1 MKTFFTALVISFF
14 STLHFAYGQTAAI
27 DKVQFFNDSSPLN
40 ATLVTDMGRLFGQ
53 KMKVGVIFPA
63 KFICTLPD
71 STKVNEQI
79 QMEVRGHL
87 RREYCLVPP
96 LKLKF
101 NNKTSPILSPLNSLK
116 LVNPCKSLNN
126 YNQYL
131 LKEFLAYKIY
141 NLITDKS
148 FHVRLV
154 NLNWEDSSKSKKNVF
169 QQAFLLED
177 VKDLATR
184 NKCTESKLEKLDM
197 ESTDRSQ
204 MTIAALFEY
213 MIGNTD
219 WSVAAGHNFKLIQPE
234 GDNYARPFAV
244 PYDFDY
250 SGLVNAEY
258 AVPDQWLNIENVQQR
273 VYRGFPRT
281 MDELNAALT
290 IFKQQKENIYALIN
304 NFNLLTSSGKKEMI
318 SYLEEFYQI
327 IGNPNLVKSKFID
340 NARRE

>member
-1 MKTFFTALVISFF
+1 MLIFFF
-14 STLHFAYGQTAAI
+14 SAAHFVYGQTAAI
-27 DKVQFFNDSSPLN
+27 DKVQFFNDPSPLN
-40 ATLVTDMGRLFGQ
+40 ATLVTDMGKLFGQ
-53 KMKVGVIFPA
+53 KMKVGIVFPA

-101 NNKTSPILSPLNSLK
+101 KNETSPILSPLNSLK

-131 LKEFLAYKIY
+131 LKEYLTYKIY

-148 FHVRLV
+148 FHVRLM
-154 NLNWEDSSKSKKNVF
+154 NLNWQDSSKSRKNIS
-169 QQAFLLED
+169 QSAFLMED
-177 VKDLATR
+177 VKDLAKR
-184 NKCTESKLEKLDM
+184 NNCTESKLEKLDM
-197 ESTDRSQ
+197 ELTERRQ

-219 WSVAAGHNFKLIQPE
+219 WSVAAGHNFKLIQPKE
-234 GDNYARPFAV
+234 NDRARPFAV

-258 AVPDQWLNIENVQQR
+258 AVPDPWLNIENVQQR

-281 MDELNAALT
+281 MDELNAALA
-290 IFKQQKENIYALIN
+290 IFKQQKESIYALIN
-304 NFNLLTSSGKKEMI
+304 NFNLLTPTSKREMI
-318 SYLEEFYQI
+318 SYLEEFYKEI
-327 IGNPNLVKSKFID
+327 NAPYLVKIKFIE